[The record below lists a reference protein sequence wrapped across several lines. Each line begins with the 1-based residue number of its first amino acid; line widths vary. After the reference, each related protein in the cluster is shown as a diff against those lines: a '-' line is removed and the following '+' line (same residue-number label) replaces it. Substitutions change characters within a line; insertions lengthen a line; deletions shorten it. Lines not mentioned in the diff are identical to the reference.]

1 MVRMVVL
8 VSCVTF
14 FGIGAIPVE
23 AQDEWPQWR
32 GPSGQGHATA
42 QHLPETWSKQ
52 QNIVW
57 SRNLPG
63 RGWSSPV
70 VTGNQIWVTAAV
82 ETPATPEEIARLKAM
97 PGGQPLSLSS
107 SISLH
112 ALCVDFTTG
121 KLLHDIELF
130 REESPQPIHSLNSYA
145 SPSPVFAEGRL
156 FCHFGA
162 HGTACLD
169 VETREVLWVQRG
181 IKLNHENGPGS
192 TPVLWKGRLIIQC
205 DGSDRQSIIALD
217 VVSGQIA
224 WETARSG
231 ELHQNPQFKK
241 AYGTPLVIR
250 LDEQDQLI
258 SPGANWLYS
267 YNPEN
272 GDELWRISYEVLG
285 FSVVPRPV
293 FGVGKIFFSTSFLQP
308 ELLAVDVTG
317 AQPKIAWRCKR
328 QAPTMPSPLLIGEE
342 LYMVSE
348 RGIMTCLNANTGE
361 AHWTARLEGNFSS
374 SPLFADGKIY
384 VGNRDGQVFVLRP
397 GREFNLIATNELDSA
412 LMASPVALRESLI
425 FRSEESLYRIQ
436 AESK

>member
-42 QHLPETWSKQ
+42 QHLPETWSNE
-52 QNIVW
+52 QNMVW

-97 PGGQPLSLSS
+97 PGGQPLNLSS

-112 ALCVDFTTG
+112 ALCVDFATG

-181 IKLNHENGPGS
+181 IKLNHE
-192 TPVLWKGRLIIQC
+192 
-205 DGSDRQSIIALD
+205 
-217 VVSGQIA
+217 
-224 WETARSG
+224 
-231 ELHQNPQFKK
+231 
-241 AYGTPLVIR
+241 
-250 LDEQDQLI
+250 
-258 SPGANWLYS
+258 
-267 YNPEN
+267 
-272 GDELWRISYEVLG
+272 
-285 FSVVPRPV
+285 
-293 FGVGKIFFSTSFLQP
+293 
-308 ELLAVDVTG
+308 
-317 AQPKIAWRCKR
+317 
-328 QAPTMPSPLLIGEE
+328 
-342 LYMVSE
+342 
-348 RGIMTCLNANTGE
+348 
-361 AHWTARLEGNFSS
+361 
-374 SPLFADGKIY
+374 
-384 VGNRDGQVFVLRP
+384 
-397 GREFNLIATNELDSA
+397 
-412 LMASPVALRESLI
+412 
-425 FRSEESLYRIQ
+425 
-436 AESK
+436 